1 MCFTLW
7 ITLITPKV
15 DVIMLA
21 ILITVPLVSIRVG
34 WCSAYHSIGGP
45 IVESVKNYYQ
55 TSFVVI
61 VRQTSIDHLKNLDI
75 IPKTKIKILME
86 ILLQNVVQCLTYNIL
101 NNQKLGKQAAN
112 IVGNVEAN
120 DFVK

>member
-1 MCFTLW
+1 
-7 ITLITPKV
+7 
-15 DVIMLA
+15 
-21 ILITVPLVSIRVG
+21 
-34 WCSAYHSIGGP
+34 
-45 IVESVKNYYQ
+45 
-55 TSFVVI
+55 
-61 VRQTSIDHLKNLDI
+61 
-75 IPKTKIKILME
+75 ME

>member
-1 MCFTLW
+1 
-7 ITLITPKV
+7 
-15 DVIMLA
+15 MLA

-61 VRQTSIDHLKNLDI
+61 VRQTSI
-75 IPKTKIKILME
+75 PKTKIKILME